1 MNEVIEDPVLYK
13 LYMMALDIYKKQND
27 PFYEGRYSGA
37 VDIALHVVPQGKIK
51 EVELKAQRAAEDE
64 KQEEEDQKGTD
75 KAEKIKKLTAEFV
88 KKHEELNRLAEQITE
103 LENE

>member
-1 MNEVIEDPVLYK
+1 
-13 LYMMALDIYKKQND
+13 
-27 PFYEGRYSGA
+27 
-37 VDIALHVVPQGKIK
+37 VVPQGKIK

>member
-37 VDIALHVVPQGKIK
+37 VDIAFMWSPRG
-51 EVELKAQRAAEDE
+51 R
-64 KQEEEDQKGTD
+64 
-75 KAEKIKKLTAEFV
+75 
-88 KKHEELNRLAEQITE
+88 
-103 LENE
+103 

>member
-1 MNEVIEDPVLYK
+1 M
-13 LYMMALDIYKKQND
+13 
-27 PFYEGRYSGA
+27 
-37 VDIALHVVPQGKIK
+37 VPQGKIK